1 MATPAVATIVAIAPI
16 VMMATPMNLLD
27 SVRAVISG
35 RELIEN
41 STGDRSGLGR
51 TGGENAGDEAC
62 CSAQG
67 DYPSHC

>member
-1 MATPAVATIVAIAPI
+1 
-16 VMMATPMNLLD
+16 MMATPMNLLD

-62 CSAQG
+62 RSAQG
-67 DYPSHC
+67 DYPSHR